1 MRVAIFHGFELTG
14 SGSNEYTRY
23 LSRAL
28 ARQGHDVHV
37 LCREPDPASIP
48 RTWRALL
55 PGTARERTDGSSRA
69 TPEKKV

>member
-14 SGSNEYTRY
+14 SGSHEYTRY

-48 RTWRALL
+48 RTWARAF
-55 PGTARERTDGSSRA
+55 AWDGSGKNRRLFSR
-69 TPEKKV
+69 